1 MILQKKILK
10 KIHGA
15 AGADYFTLFTGA
27 CPPFGIFDAEENII
41 KVTIIDDRRSPIAGV
56 QFLEASDSEDRQLIG
71 LFCFDD

>member
-15 AGADYFTLFTGA
+15 AGADYFPLFTGA
-27 CPPFGIFDAEENII
+27 CPRFDIFDAEDNII

-56 QFLEASDSEDRQLIG
+56 QFLEACDSEDRHLIS
-71 LFCFDD
+71 LFSFDD